1 MAAPEKTGHS
11 WLKLG
16 CFGLLAV
23 VGLLLLYGAGI
34 FGRAY
39 LKARS
44 ETVEARALAH
54 EVTRPPV
61 TAAAGTAEATAGPG
75 GAPPGGRVVLDLM
88 VGEFQVEPGEPGEP
102 IRVEAQYDTSSY
114 ALEES
119 YQPGDEVSG
128 WRYVV
133 RFRETGWFHDG
144 GLRALFGGAFP
155 QVRIWLPPDVPLA
168 LEGRFG
174 KGGTTVQLG
183 GLWLTEVDLVAEKGG
198 LDLDIG
204 QPLAAPVD
212 TFRFRGSQ
220 GGFNGRSLG
229 NASPRSLRVEVR
241 MGGVNADLSGAWLR
255 DADVSIRCVMGGGTV
270 LLPEDVIIE
279 GLAGH
284 AREPS
289 PPDDTGQSLPVLN
302 MSVVS
307 RLGEL
312 TVID

>member
-39 LKARS
+39 LKART
-44 ETVEARALAH
+44 ETVEARALAR
-54 EVTRPPV
+54 EVTRPPAPTTPDAV
-61 TAAAGTAEATAGPG
+61 GTATSPG
-75 GAPPGGRVVLDLM
+75 GPPREGRVILDLM

-102 IRVEAQYDTSSY
+102 IRVEARYDTSSY

-119 YQPGDEVSG
+119 YTPGSEGTD
-128 WRYVV
+128 WRYEV
-133 RFRETGWFHDG
+133 RFRETGWIHDG

-155 QVRIWLPPDVPLA
+155 RIRIRLPPDVPLA

-174 KGGTTVQLG
+174 KGGTSVQLG

-198 LDLDIG
+198 FDLDIG
-204 QPLAAPVD
+204 EPLAEPVE

-229 NASPRSLRVEVR
+229 NASPRSLEVEVR
-241 MGGVNADLSGAWLR
+241 MGGVNADLSGAWRR
-255 DADVSIRCVMGGGTV
+255 DADVHIRCTMGGGTV
-270 LLPEDVIIE
+270 LLPEGVIIE
-279 GLAGH
+279 GLAHH
-284 AREPS
+284 AGEPR
-289 PPDDTGQSLPVLN
+289 PADDAGPIPPVLT
-302 MSVVS
+302 MSVQS

-312 TVID
+312 TIID